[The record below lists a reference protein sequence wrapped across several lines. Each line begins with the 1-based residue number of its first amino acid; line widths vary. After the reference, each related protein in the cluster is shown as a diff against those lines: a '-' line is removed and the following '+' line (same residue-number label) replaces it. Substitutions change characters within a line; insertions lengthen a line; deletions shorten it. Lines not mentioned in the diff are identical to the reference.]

1 MKRFSML
8 LVLVLAFSMLLA
20 ACGAEKNVLVVGT
33 SADYPPYESKDT
45 TTNEFIGF
53 DMDLIRE
60 IGKRIGMEVEIRD
73 MAFDSLIAAVQEGKV
88 DAVIAAMQTSPER
101 LEKVDFSEGYHLQ
114 KDAFLVAGD
123 STLVLNT
130 AQDAAGLKIGVQTGT
145 LQEEW
150 VLENL
155 VPLGT
160 AEDQIFRYERVDQ
173 GALDVKAGR
182 IDVLFINADPATEL
196 AKSSGLKIGLITG
209 ETVTGAQSIAVQKGN
224 TELLDKINKALAEM
238 QADGTVEQLQ
248 QKWNIP

>member
-1 MKRFSML
+1 
-8 LVLVLAFSMLLA
+8 
-20 ACGAEKNVLVVGT
+20 
-33 SADYPPYESKDT
+33 
-45 TTNEFIGF
+45 
-53 DMDLIRE
+53 
-60 IGKRIGMEVEIRD
+60 MEVEIRD

-224 TELLDKINKALAEM
+224 AELLDKINKALAEM

>member
-1 MKRFSML
+1 MKRFTIL
-8 LVLVLAFSMLLA
+8 LVLVLAFSMLLS
-20 ACGAEKNVLVVGT
+20 ACGADKNVLVVGT
-33 SADYPPYESKDT
+33 SADYPLYESKDT
-45 TTNEFIGF
+45 ATNEFIGF

-224 TELLDKINKALAEM
+224 AELLDKINKALAEM

>member
-224 TELLDKINKALAEM
+224 AELLDKINKALAEM